1 MLEHYLDQLGDM
13 LHLCADMDGI
23 LIVNKQGIIE
33 YHSMPIPAYYTHE
46 DTVGKHILDIYPSL
60 TEETSTI
67 LTVLRTGIPSY
78 QKVQQL
84 INDRGQNVTLESTT
98 LPIIVDNNVEG
109 VVDSSHFFAIGHRV
123 VRSGPNG
130 ELSTLDGII
139 TENASMK
146 KLKRRIWDAAQIDS
160 PVLIYG
166 EIGTGKKLAAEALH
180 REGPRANGPF
190 IVQNCAAMQDTAEA
204 FCGCAGKNLFELAN
218 GGTLFLDEFDS
229 LSPALQAKLIKAIGS
244 NRRHVGTSAEAAY
257 DVRIVTAMNDD
268 PYTARREKRL
278 REDLYYKLG
287 VVKLRMPPLRERP
300 DDIPLLMRY
309 FVDKYNREMN
319 RSVRVISSMVESI
332 FRQYSWPGNV
342 QELENVI
349 EGALVSIRSDTLR
362 INDVRDVLLSV
373 SGRGSLPGLLE
384 STPPS
389 NSESFSLNEA
399 LENYEKGMILQ
410 ALQDTHSISQ
420 AARRLGISRQNLQ
433 YRLQKYNI

>member
-1 MLEHYLDQLGDM
+1 
-13 LHLCADMDGI
+13 
-23 LIVNKQGIIE
+23 
-33 YHSMPIPAYYTHE
+33 
-46 DTVGKHILDIYPSL
+46 
-60 TEETSTI
+60 
-67 LTVLRTGIPSY
+67 
-78 QKVQQL
+78 
-84 INDRGQNVTLESTT
+84 
-98 LPIIVDNNVEG
+98 
-109 VVDSSHFFAIGHRV
+109 
-123 VRSGPNG
+123 
-130 ELSTLDGII
+130 
-139 TENASMK
+139 
-146 KLKRRIWDAAQIDS
+146 
-160 PVLIYG
+160 
-166 EIGTGKKLAAEALH
+166 
-180 REGPRANGPF
+180 
-190 IVQNCAAMQDTAEA
+190 
-204 FCGCAGKNLFELAN
+204 
-218 GGTLFLDEFDS
+218 
-229 LSPALQAKLIKAIGS
+229 
-244 NRRHVGTSAEAAY
+244 
-257 DVRIVTAMNDD
+257 
-268 PYTARREKRL
+268 
-278 REDLYYKLG
+278 
-287 VVKLRMPPLRERP
+287 
-300 DDIPLLMRY
+300 MRY